1 MNRRHFLQST
11 SSLVCASFLSSQTKP
26 RVFIAGAGLAGL
38 SAAYELTKTGHAVT
52 VIEARLR
59 PGGRVFTLRDT
70 FANGSYVET
79 GGETLADGYKR
90 FIAYANEFGLS
101 FDEGDPPRG
110 LGTLMKGQLFRANQ
124 PIAPHP
130 YGLKDKEAMS
140 PPALLAAH
148 LREMGEEARPN
159 ADNAPTKLMG
169 YDQMS
174 LAEALRKRGASA
186 QAIQLMEV
194 SLNYND
200 IEQVSAG
207 GVLFEAKRRA
217 SGGSKVI
224 RLRGGNSRLVEALAA
239 AAEKAGAQILYGT
252 QLIKVTHGDTSVR
265 ATVINADGS
274 VANFT
279 ADHFISALPATL
291 LQRVGFVPS
300 LPAEKTRAIEDL
312 PYTRVTKIFLQARR
326 QKWDEAQLGSGL
338 WTDTEL
344 ERVIAVPINAQLN
357 PANSRGVFTVW
368 LDGKGTEQP
377 DLLNDTERIAW
388 AKRAAAKHLPP
399 IAGQIEG
406 AATVSWV
413 NDPWARG
420 AYMHF
425 LTGQLALRKELGR
438 PDGKLH
444 FAGEHTAETSPGM
457 EGALE
462 SGLRVASEIAAAGGR
477 EIK

>member
-1 MNRRHFLQST
+1 MYRRHFIQSFALATAHSLSAT
-11 SSLVCASFLSSQTKP
+11 SNLHSQTKP

-38 SAAYELTKTGHAVT
+38 SAAYELAKTGHAVT

-59 PGGRVFTLRDT
+59 PGGRVFTLRDK

-90 FIAYANEFGLS
+90 FVAYANEFGLP
-101 FDEGDPPRG
+101 FDEGDARRR

-130 YGLKDKEAMS
+130 YGLKDKEGMA
-140 PPALLAAH
+140 PPELLAAH
-148 LREMGEEARPN
+148 LREMGEEVRLDAS
-159 ADNAPTKLMG
+159 KLMAF
-169 YDQMS
+169 DQMS
-174 LAEALRKRGASA
+174 LAETLRKRGASA

-207 GVLFEAKRRA
+207 GVLFEAQRRT
-217 SGGSKVI
+217 SGGSKII

-239 AAEKAGAQILYGT
+239 AVEKAGAQILYGT
-252 QLIKVTHGDTSVR
+252 QLIKVTHSDPTVR
-265 ATVINADGS
+265 ATVINANGS

-279 ADHFISALPATL
+279 ADHFISALPATT

-300 LPAEKTRAIEDL
+300 LPAAKTRSLENL
-312 PYTRVTKIFLQARR
+312 PYTRVTKVFLQARR
-326 QKWDEAQLGSGL
+326 AKWDEAQLGAGM
-338 WTDTEL
+338 WTDTGL
-344 ERVIAVPINAQLN
+344 ERVIAVPMNAGLN
-357 PANSRGVFTVW
+357 PASSRGVFTVW
-368 LDGKGTEQP
+368 LDGKGAEQP
-377 DLLNDTERIAW
+377 DLFNDAERITW
-388 AKRAAAKHLPP
+388 AKRAAAKHLPVLNE
-399 IAGQIEG
+399 QIEG
-406 AATVSWV
+406 ATTVSWA

-425 LTGQLALRKELGR
+425 LTGQLGLRQELGT
-438 PDGKLH
+438 PVGKLH

-462 SGLRVASEIAAAGGR
+462 SGLRVAAEISG
-477 EIK
+477 K

>member
-11 SSLVCASFLSSQTKP
+11 SSALVGASFLPSQTKP

-38 SAAYELTKTGHAVT
+38 SAAYELAKTGHAVT

-59 PGGRVFTLRDT
+59 PGGRVFTLRDA

-79 GGETLADGYKR
+79 GGETLGDGYKR
-90 FIAYANEFGLS
+90 FVAYANEFGLTL
-101 FDEGDPPRG
+101 DEGDAPRG
-110 LGTLMKGQLFRANQ
+110 LATLMKGQLFRANQ
-124 PIAPHP
+124 PLAPHP
-130 YGLKDKEAMS
+130 YGLKDKEAVAPS
-140 PPALLAAH
+140 ALLAAH
-148 LREMGEEARPN
+148 LREMGEEVRAN
-159 ADNAPTKLMG
+159 ADNAATKLMAF
-169 YDQMS
+169 DQMS

-194 SLNYND
+194 ALNYND

-207 GVLFEAKRRA
+207 GVLFEARRRA

-239 AAEKAGAQILYGT
+239 AAEKAGAQILYST
-252 QLIKVTHGDTSVR
+252 QLIKVSHSETNLR

-279 ADHFISALPATL
+279 TDHFISALPATT

-300 LPAEKTRAIEDL
+300 LPDAKMRAVEDL
-312 PYTRVTKIFLQARR
+312 PYTRVTKVFLQARR
-326 QKWDEAQLGSGL
+326 AKWNEAQLGAGL

-344 ERVIAVPINAQLN
+344 ERVIAVPMNGALN
-357 PANSRGVFTVW
+357 PASARGVFTVW
-368 LDGKGTEQP
+368 LDGKGAEQP
-377 DLLNDTERIAW
+377 DLLNDTDRIAW
-388 AKRAAAKHLPP
+388 AKRAAAKHLPVLN
-399 IAGQIEG
+399 GQIEG
-406 AATVSWV
+406 AATVSWT

-425 LTGQLALRKELGR
+425 LTGQLGLRKELGT
-438 PDGKLH
+438 PVGKLH
-444 FAGEHTAETSPGM
+444 FAGEHTSETSPGM

-462 SGLRVASEIAAAGGR
+462 SGLRVAA
-477 EIK
+477 EIKGI

>member
-1 MNRRHFLQST
+1 MNRRRFIQST
-11 SSLVCASFLSSQTKP
+11 TSALFGASVIQAQAKP

-38 SAAYELTKTGHAVT
+38 SAAYELAKSGHAVT

-59 PGGRVFTLRDT
+59 PGGRVFTLRDA

-79 GGETLADGYKR
+79 GGETLGDGYKR
-90 FIAYANEFGLS
+90 FVAYANEFGLPL
-101 FDEGDPPRG
+101 DDGDAPRG
-110 LGTLMKGQLFRANQ
+110 FATLMKGQLFRANQ
-124 PIAPHP
+124 PLAPHP
-130 YGLKDKEAMS
+130 YGLKDKEAMAPS
-140 PPALLAAH
+140 ALLATH
-148 LREMGEEARPN
+148 LREMGEEVRTE
-159 ADNAPTKLMG
+159 PTKLMAF
-169 YDQMS
+169 DQMS

-207 GVLFEAKRRA
+207 GVLFEARRRA
-217 SGGSKVI
+217 SGGSKVV

-252 QLIKVTHGDTSVR
+252 QLIKVSHGEANVR
-265 ATVINADGS
+265 ATIINADGS

-279 ADHFISALPATL
+279 ADYFISALPATT

-300 LPAEKTRAIEDL
+300 LPDAKTRALEDL
-312 PYTRVTKIFLQARR
+312 PYTRVTKVFLQARR
-326 QKWDEAQLGSGL
+326 AKWDEAQLGGGL

-344 ERVIAVPINAQLN
+344 ERVLAVPTNAQLN
-357 PANSRGVFTVW
+357 PANSRGIFTVW
-368 LDGKGTEQP
+368 LDGKGAEQP
-377 DLLNDTERIAW
+377 DLLNDADRISW
-388 AKRAAAKHLPP
+388 AKRAAAKHLP
-399 IAGQIEG
+399 ILNGQIEG
-406 AATVSWV
+406 AVTVSWT

-425 LTGQLALRKELGR
+425 LTGQLGLHKELGT
-438 PDGKLH
+438 PVGKLH

-462 SGLRVASEIAAAGGR
+462 SGLRVTAEISG
-477 EIK
+477 K